1 MEHGDSFIS
10 ILRVPKQFA
19 TSLLWA
25 APLYVLAFLVL
36 LLFAAG
42 LYVGAAA
49 DHGTWMAIGSWS
61 LVVFYAVVGI
71 VAGVAAGIL
80 SAAHGLLTSVE
91 SVLHTGLRHLPPFT
105 QNPEP
110 APLSVDDARVR
121 YATLVDRLLNQVLG
135 YVPLPGWFDGKLRSW
150 IQDAIVTEFIT
161 LCRNRGMTSIPP
173 QEFRNWLLA
182 QGATLALSPLHDQI
196 SLWQYALFGLIGL
209 LGGGTLLL
217 AYFVA

>member
-1 MEHGDSFIS
+1 MEHGDSFLS
-10 ILRVPKQFA
+10 ILRLPKQFA
-19 TSLLWA
+19 ISLLWA

-42 LYVGAAA
+42 IYVRAAA

-61 LVVFYAVVGI
+61 LLVFYVVVGL
-71 VAGVAAGIL
+71 ATGVAAGIL
-80 SAAHGLLTSVE
+80 SSVHGLLTSIE
-91 SVLHTGLRHLPPFT
+91 SALHTGFRHLPAFT

-110 APLSVDDARVR
+110 APLSLDEARIR

-135 YVPLPGWFDGKLRSW
+135 YVPLPGWLDGKVRSW

-161 LCRNRGMTSIPP
+161 LCRDRGMTSIPP

-209 LGGGTLLL
+209 LAGGTLLL
-217 AYFVA
+217 AYFIG